1 MQSESLDS
9 RQFRRQPRNH
19 GFHQPPREEN
29 TSARTQHAQ
38 RQRFRHKLAA
48 EALAARSQGDT
59 HRHFARL
66 RARTS
71 HEQYSKVQTADQQQ
85 TSGSSQKGK
94 ERPAYR
100 ERLAVR
106 ERLRQR
112 SNPLVTGSVGNRIL
126 PRQAA
131 RQGGYFRTNLL

>member
-1 MQSESLDS
+1 MEPWLSSTPTRGEHLRPRLAGPTATFPSQADNGGAGGPLP
-9 RQFRRQPRNH
+9 RRYA
-19 GFHQPPREEN
+19 PP
-29 TSARTQHAQ
+29 
-38 RQRFRHKLAA
+38 F
-48 EALAARSQGDT
+48 
-59 HRHFARL
+59 

-106 ERLRQR
+106 EWLRQR
-112 SNPLVTGSVGNRIL
+112 SNPLVTGSVGIRVL
-126 PRQAA
+126 ARQAA
-131 RQGGYFRTNLL
+131 RQGGYFRTSLL